1 MALLVGFLTDDW
13 LLALPL
19 GITLELLWL
28 DIVPLGNVVPPQGT
42 LSYLLL
48 FPLARLYGWS
58 APGPLLLPILLAV
71 LAAYGAALLER
82 SQRVFLNGL
91 MPPVEQYCLTG
102 RGLSPGYALLL
113 GALLRAGLQWVI
125 YMTCFIALAIVFDGL
140 DSHRR
145 GPLLLIITW
154 PMMYATAMLGGILS
168 LRIRRAYAVLV
179 VTLLLGAVA
188 FLAQRYL

>member
-1 MALLVGFLTDDW
+1 M
-13 LLALPL
+13 PL

-28 DIVPLGNVVPPQGT
+28 DVVPLGTVVPPQGT

-82 SQRVFLNGL
+82 SERVFLNGL

-102 RGLSPGYALLL
+102 KGLSPGSALLL
-113 GALLRAGLQWVI
+113 GALLRAILQLAL
-125 YMTCFIALAIVFDGL
+125 YMVSFVALAVVFEGL

-145 GPLLLIITW
+145 GPLLLVITW
-154 PMMYATAMLGGILS
+154 PMMYATAMLGGVLS
-168 LRIRRAYAVLV
+168 LRVRRAYAVL
-179 VTLLLGAVA
+179 LAALFLGAVA
-188 FLAQRYL
+188 FLMKHYL